1 MPLTY
6 TYDRNLQRYRRDD
19 GKFVSAADIQD
30 LTKYMIEKARVQTS
44 SIANEL
50 IEGKIELSEWTRQTA
65 LQLKEIHSQQYL
77 LGRGG
82 LKNMTQRDYGILG
95 ARLKKEY
102 KYLNNFATDIRDK
115 QMSIAQFQARLN
127 LYLSSTDASY
137 QAARREAHK
146 SAGFTSE
153 RRRLGSLKNCP
164 PCGSY
169 AGMGW
174 VAIGT
179 LPAIATACDCKANCK
194 CFFEYSK
201 DEPDGFLNRSFGWV
215 KGGAKRQSSFSS
227 W

>member
-1 MPLTY
+1 MPITY

-19 GKFVSAADIQD
+19 GKFVSAADIED
-30 LTKYMIEKARVQTS
+30 LTKYMIEKARVQMS
-44 SIANEL
+44 AIANDL

-102 KYLNNFATDIRDK
+102 KYLNNFAIDIRDK
-115 QMSIAQFQARLN
+115 EMSIAQFQARLN

-137 QAARREAHK
+137 QAARRESHK
-146 SAGFTSE
+146 QAGFQFE
-153 RRRLGSLKNCP
+153 RRRLGTSNNCN
-164 PCGSY
+164 PCVSY

-174 VAIGT
+174 VTLGT

-194 CFFEYSK
+194 CSFEYSK
-201 DEPDGFLNRSFGWV
+201 DQPDGLLGRSFGWV
-215 KGGAKRQSSFSS
+215 KGGLKARSSLAS

>member
-1 MPLTY
+1 MPITY

-19 GKFVSAADIQD
+19 GKFVSAADIED
-30 LTKYMIEKARVQTS
+30 LTKFMIEKARGQTDT
-44 SIANEL
+44 IANDL

-65 LQLKEIHSQQYL
+65 LQLKELHSQQYL

-102 KYLNNFATDIRDK
+102 KYLNGFAKDIRDNS
-115 QMSIAQFQARLN
+115 MTIAQFQARLK

-146 SAGFTSE
+146 DAGFDFE
-153 RRRLGSLKNCP
+153 RRRLGTKNNCD
-164 PCGSY
+164 PCASY

-179 LPAIATACDCKANCK
+179 LPSIATQCDCKANCK

-201 DEPDGFLNRSFGWV
+201 DKPDGLLGRSFGWI
-215 KGGAKRQSSFSS
+215 KGGSKTRSSLAS

>member
-19 GKFVSAADIQD
+19 GKFVSAADIAD
-30 LTKYMIEKARVQTS
+30 LTKYMIEKARERTTT
-44 SIANEL
+44 IANDL
-50 IEGKIELSEWTRQTA
+50 IEGKIELAEWTRQTA
-65 LQLKEIHSQQYL
+65 IELKEIHSQQYL

-102 KYLNNFATDIRDK
+102 NYLNNFAIDIRDGK
-115 QMSIAQFQARLN
+115 MSIAQFQARLN
-127 LYLSSTDASY
+127 LYLSATDASY
-137 QAARREAHK
+137 HAARRESHK
-146 SAGFTSE
+146 QAGFQFE
-153 RRRLGSLKNCP
+153 RRRLASSNNCN
-164 PCGSY
+164 PCVSY
-169 AGMGW
+169 ASMGW

-179 LPAIATACDCKANCK
+179 LPSIATACDCRANCK

-201 DEPDGFLNRSFGWV
+201 DKPDGLLNRSFGWLEGTKSRSAFRV
-215 KGGAKRQSSFSS
+215 